1 MLMMK
6 CPQCNKYI
14 NSELLAE
21 IKSIVCEHCGAKVPV
36 VNLLVSSSGFTFDR
50 DHLLKQFFRYRQLLD
65 EVIDER
71 NSSSS
76 SSDESKRS
84 LEQFMTILQGM
95 MAGARGNFRYE
106 FSPSLAAQL
115 CYSKNECSGILFNLS
130 TEGACVEIPRLN
142 SLPRVGGSI
151 SIEFSLPDQEE
162 VFLINGEICW
172 TREAKEMDEAKHSA
186 GVKFNQ
192 LDASVQTT
200 LWQYISGQ
208 ASDVEK

>member
-21 IKSIVCEHCGAKVPV
+21 IKSIVCEHCGATVPV
-36 VNLLVSSSGFTFDR
+36 INLLVSSNGFTFDR
-50 DHLLKQFFRYRQLLD
+50 NHLLKQFFRYRQLLD

-71 NSSSS
+71 NSLSN

-106 FSPSLAAQL
+106 FSPSLAARI
-115 CYSKNECSGILFNLS
+115 CYSKNECSGALFNLS
-130 TEGACVEIPRLN
+130 TEGACVEIPRLY

-151 SIEFSLPDQEE
+151 TIEFSLPDQEK
-162 VFLINGEICW
+162 VFLITGEICW
-172 TREAKEMDEAKHSA
+172 TREAKEMEKAKHSA

-192 LDASVQTT
+192 LDASVHTT
-200 LWQYISGQ
+200 LWQYISGR
-208 ASDVEK
+208 ASEVEK

>member
-21 IKSIVCEHCGAKVPV
+21 IESIVCEHCEATVPV
-36 VNLLVSSSGFTFDR
+36 INLLVSSNGFTFDR
-50 DHLLKQFFRYRQLLD
+50 NHLLKQFFRYRQLLD

-71 NSSSS
+71 NSLSNT
-76 SSDESKRS
+76 SDESKRS
-84 LEQFMTILQGM
+84 LEQFMTLLQGM

-142 SLPRVGGSI
+142 PLPRVGGSI
-151 SIEFSLPDQEE
+151 SIEFSLPDQAE

-172 TREAKEMDEAKHSA
+172 TRKAKEMDEAKHSA
-186 GVKFNQ
+186 GVKFDQ
-192 LDASVQTT
+192 LGASVHTT

-208 ASDVEK
+208 ASAVEK